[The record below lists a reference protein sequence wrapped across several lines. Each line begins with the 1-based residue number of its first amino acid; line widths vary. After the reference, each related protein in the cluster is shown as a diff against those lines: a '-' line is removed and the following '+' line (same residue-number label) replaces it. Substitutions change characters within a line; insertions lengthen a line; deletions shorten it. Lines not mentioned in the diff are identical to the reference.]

1 MFQKFIDIGRKQK
14 LNAPKSKEL
23 LKGKHLKEFKATWDT
38 ENPVLL
44 YVSTQAS
51 LLNL

>member
-1 MFQKFIDIGRKQK
+1 MNV
-14 LNAPKSKEL
+14 LKSKEF

-44 YVSTQAS
+44 FVPTQAS
-51 LLNL
+51 FLNL